1 VKTTVEI
8 DDALLKEAKKRA
20 VDEGITMR
28 TLIEQALQAR
38 LESPP
43 EGKHPLADWGTPG
56 NAGREVLYEE
66 TYNQI
71 LDDIEAAMRR
81 YDERTGRS

>member
-1 VKTTVEI
+1 MKTTVEI
-8 DDALLKEAKKRA
+8 DDDLLKEAKKRA

-28 TLIEQALQAR
+28 TLIEQALKSR
-38 LESPP
+38 LESPGR
-43 EGKHPLADWGTPG
+43 ERHPLADWGTPG
-56 NAGREVLYEE
+56 NAGREVLYDE

-81 YDERTGRS
+81 YDERMGRS